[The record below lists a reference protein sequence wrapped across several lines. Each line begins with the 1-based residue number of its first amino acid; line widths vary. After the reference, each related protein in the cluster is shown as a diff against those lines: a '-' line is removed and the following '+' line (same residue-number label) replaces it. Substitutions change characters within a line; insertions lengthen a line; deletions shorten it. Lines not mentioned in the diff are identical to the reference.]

1 MSLQVEIEN
10 GGDISRLLQTLP
22 QEMFVRVQQVLQ
34 NGGVR
39 LAERARELAPV
50 RTGHLMA
57 SIHAELGEQS
67 EVKEAFAPIQV
78 RAEAEYATYVEY
90 GTNRMAAQPFLGPAA
105 QEIEPQIMEEVD
117 RVLDGLLP
125 RSTGGGE
132 PEDLGDT
139 GLNILGL
146 LAGLS
151 VAAGV
156 VALGATIAA
165 KPAAA
170 QPQKPVKKPG
180 QKRTGPRKPRQ
191 QRPPGYVPKKSAAR
205 KRQ

>member
-1 MSLQVEIEN
+1 MSVQIEIEN
-10 GGDISRLLQTLP
+10 GGDIQRLLQTLP
-22 QEMFVRVQQVLQ
+22 AEIFVRVQQVLQ
-34 NGGVR
+34 NGAVR

-57 SIHAELGEQS
+57 SIHSELGESS
-67 EVKEAFAPIQV
+67 EIREAFTPIQV

-90 GTNRMAAQPFLGPAA
+90 GTSKMAAQPFMGPAA
-105 QEIEPQIMEEVD
+105 AEIEPQIMEEVD

-125 RSTGGGE
+125 RSTSGGGE
-132 PEDLGDT
+132 PEDLGDS

-156 VALGATIAA
+156 VAIGAAVTQGRPQPA
-165 KPAAA
+165 KPTI
-170 QPQKPVKKPG
+170 QKPG
-180 QKRTGPRKPRQ
+180 QRRQTGSRQ
-191 QRPPGYVPKKSAAR
+191 QRPPGYVPKQRAR
-205 KRQ
+205 KKQ